1 MAVEMSSQAQVVV
14 IGGGV
19 VGCSVLYHLTELGWT
34 DVMLIERSVLTSGST
49 WHAAGGMHT
58 LNSDPNVAKL
68 QEYTINLYETLE
80 KKSGQSCGIH
90 MTGGVLLAGTEERM
104 DWLKRTH
111 SAGKYLGIETEI
123 ISVDEAARLF
133 PLMDPQYFVGAVYEP
148 VVGHIDPSGVTHA
161 YAKAARN
168 QGAKTVEN
176 NRVTGMEQN
185 SDGSWNVITE
195 KGTVRAEHVV
205 NAGGLWARECGR
217 MVGLELPILA
227 MEHHYIL
234 TDDMPEVIA
243 SEEEV
248 IHAVDFEGEI
258 YMRQER
264 QGMLMGTYEKAC
276 VPWSEKETPWDFGH
290 ELLQPDIDRISPS
303 LEVGFKHFP
312 AFERAGIRE
321 MINGPFTFAPD
332 GNPVIGPVRGMTNYW
347 SACGVMA
354 GFSQGGGVGMALA
367 NWMVHGDPGVD
378 VWAMDIARFG
388 DYADLAYTN
397 AKVRENYSRRFQIT
411 FPNEELP
418 AARPKIT
425 SPVYESQKARNAVFG
440 AAFGLEYA
448 LWYAPEGVAPVE
460 EPTFKRSNSHSPVGD
475 ECNAVRNG
483 VGLIETTSFA
493 KYDITGPGA
502 EDWLSMVLANRV
514 PVNGRLNLTPMLNRR
529 GTLIGDFS
537 CARLSNEHFMIFG
550 SGVAEEFHLR
560 WWESL
565 LPTKGV
571 EIRSRRGELMGLSIA
586 GPSSRELLSRLT
598 EIDVGA
604 EAFRFRDFRKV
615 RVADVDAII
624 GRVTFTGEL
633 GYEIWM
639 DKADQKKL
647 FDTLLSTGE
656 DLGIRLFGS
665 RALNSMRLEKSFG
678 SFTREYTP
686 DYTPKQSGFDFFVN
700 YDKGEFI
707 GREAALKDRDSTAQ
721 QVLTTLVIDD
731 TQIDCTSDEP
741 VWSGDRCIGYVTS
754 GGYGHH
760 SGKSIAL
767 GYVEAEFADGTN
779 PLSVSIIGNDYKA
792 SVATTPVYDPKGTKM
807 RS

>member
-1 MAVEMSSQAQVVV
+1 MAEMSTEAQVVV

-34 DVMLIERSVLTSGST
+34 DVMLLERSVLTSGST

-80 KKSGQSCGIH
+80 QKSGQSCGIH
-90 MTGGVLLAGTEERM
+90 MTGGVLLAGTEARM

-111 SAGKYLGIETEI
+111 AAGKYLGIETEV
-123 ISVDEAARLF
+123 ISVEEAARLF

-148 VVGHIDPSGVTHA
+148 IVGHVDPSGVTHA
-161 YAKAARN
+161 YAKAARK

-176 NRVTGMEQN
+176 NRVTGMEQAA
-185 SDGSWNVITE
+185 DGTWSVFTE
-195 KGTVRAEHVV
+195 KGTVKAEHVV

-234 TDDMPEVIA
+234 TDDMPEVMA

-276 VPWSEKETPWDFGH
+276 VPWSEKETPWEFGH

-332 GNPVIGPVRGMTNYW
+332 GNPLVGPVRGLTNYW

-367 NWMVHGDPGVD
+367 NWMVNGDPGVD
-378 VWAMDIARFG
+378 TWAMDIARFG

-418 AARPKIT
+418 AARPCVTTPI
-425 SPVYESQKARNAVFG
+425 YESLKEKNAVFG

-448 LWYAPEGVAPVE
+448 LWYAPSGM
-460 EPTFKRSNSHSPVGD
+460 EPIEQPTYKRSNAHGPVGQ
-475 ECNAVRNG
+475 ECHAVRNG
-483 VGLIETTSFA
+483 VGLIETSSFA

-550 SGVAEEFHLR
+550 SGVAEEFHMR
-560 WWESL
+560 WFESL
-565 LPTKGV
+565 LPDSGV

-586 GPSSRELLSRLT
+586 GPQSRELLSRLT
-598 EIDVGA
+598 DVDVSA
-604 EAFRFRDFRKV
+604 DAFKFRDFRKV
-615 RVADVDAII
+615 RVGDVETII

-639 DKADQKKL
+639 DQADQKKL
-647 FDTLLSTGE
+647 FDLLLATGE
-656 DLGIRLFGS
+656 DLGLSLFGS
-665 RALNSMRLEKSFG
+665 RALNSLRLEKSFG
-678 SFTREYTP
+678 SFTREYGP

-707 GREAALKDRDSTAQ
+707 GREAALKDRDATPETM
-721 QVLTTLVIDD
+721 LTTLIVEN
-731 TQIDCTSDEP
+731 TEVDCGADEP
-741 VWSGDRCIGYVTS
+741 VLCDGKCVGFITS
-754 GGYGHH
+754 GGFGHH
-760 SGKSIAL
+760 SGKSIAM
-767 GYVEAEFADGTN
+767 GYVETSAINSGA
-779 PLSVSIIGNDYKA
+779 PLSVTIIGNDYPTSIAKE
-792 SVATTPVYDPKGTKM
+792 PVFDPKGSRM